1 MVADLVTD
9 WRNWS
14 DHGVSR
20 RHEKRPNAIVRS
32 RARCRPGGRLLPPE
46 KNASGLYSFSL
57 AQNGGSGLG
66 SVEVLRYK
74 SEITKPRQGGKK
86 KVEQTLSTVS
96 CS

>member
-1 MVADLVTD
+1 MALAGDT
-9 WRNWS
+9 RNGRMPS
-14 DHGVSR
+14 FAVEQGAGQGDGY
-20 RHEKRPNAIVRS
+20 
-32 RARCRPGGRLLPPE
+32 CRQK